1 MPNTREKLI
10 DLRQEGEKI
19 AYDFCVSRQECENCP
34 YHAPN
39 GCQEGMIA
47 DHLIA
52 NGVTVQKWIPV
63 TERLPEEYTT
73 VLVCGEDGVE
83 PGRFYGK
90 SGFWTYDQY
99 EQDPIFAVT
108 HWMPLPEPPKGE

>member
-10 DLRQEGEKI
+10 ELLKDGGVR
-19 AYDFCVSRQECENCP
+19 DFPFNAVL
-34 YHAPN
+34 
-39 GCQEGMIA
+39 A

-52 NGVTVQKWIPV
+52 NGVTVQQWIPV